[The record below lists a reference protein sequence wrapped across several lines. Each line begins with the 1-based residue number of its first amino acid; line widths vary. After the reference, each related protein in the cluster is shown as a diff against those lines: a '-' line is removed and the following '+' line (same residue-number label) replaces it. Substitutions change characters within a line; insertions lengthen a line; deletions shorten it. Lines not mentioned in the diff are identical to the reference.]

1 MIVIGR
7 RERSSKER
15 DKIKGR
21 IFSDGRET
29 MFIERKALKI
39 QKKEEKVGKPKNEY
53 HCVTLQEKLSAVWH
67 MCI

>member
-7 RERSSKER
+7 RESSSKEE
-15 DKIKGR
+15 DNIEGH

-39 QKKEEKVGKPKNEY
+39 QKKEDNVHGIKYSKEEITLDGKTETS
-53 HCVTLQEKLSAVWH
+53 V
-67 MCI
+67 

>member
-7 RERSSKER
+7 RESSSKEE
-15 DKIKGR
+15 DNIKGH

-39 QKKEEKVGKPKNEY
+39 QKKEDNVHGIKYSKEEITLDGKTETS
-53 HCVTLQEKLSAVWH
+53 V
-67 MCI
+67 